1 MTLLCHS
8 LAFLISLTPIWVLHF
23 ILITTLK
30 SACKSKSP
38 SETRQIM
45 EKEETDR
52 REGKGRRCSLGE
64 GVN

>member
-8 LAFLISLTPIWVLHF
+8 LAFLISLTQIFVLHF

-64 GVN
+64 GVH

>member
-23 ILITTLK
+23 ILKTTLK
-30 SACKSKSP
+30 SACKLKSP

-64 GVN
+64 GVH